1 MYLYCLRLVALSGF
15 LLIHYKNGLILSV
28 HINIMIIIINL
39 NREKVEMRKL
49 NYFSI
54 ALLPL
59 MLAACGGNFG
69 VQPVAKPTPTAQT
82 PSDSKPSKPEDVP
95 TPPPAGPSVETTPVN
110 RPAVGAAMRLLRR
123 NIATSDKD
131 GNDFPNSKQA
141 EEKLSFKEE
150 DILFLYGSKK
160 DQRQQLE
167 DKIHQ
172 LNPNVQIRTS
182 KNENKKYGYKFVD
195 AGYVYTKDGKDEIE
209 WTSNYKQSTNR
220 FGYDGFVYYS
230 GEHPSQSLP
239 SAGTV
244 KYSGNWQYMTDA
256 IRHRTGKAGDPSEDL
271 GYIVYY
277 GQNVG
282 ATSYAA
288 TADDREGKHPA
299 EYTVNFDQK
308 TLNGKLI
315 KNQYVQKR
323 DDPKK
328 PLTIYDITAKL
339 DGNRFTG
346 SAKVNTEV
354 KTNHADKE
362 YLFFHTDADQRLE
375 GGFFGDN
382 GEELAGRF
390 ISNDNSVFGVFAGKQ
405 KTDASGT
412 NPAMPSE
419 KHTKILDSL
428 KISVDEASDNNA
440 RTFAISPMPDL
451 GHPDK
456 LLVEGRE
463 IPLVNQEQTI
473 DLADGRKMTVRAC
486 CDFLTYV
493 KLGRI
498 KTDRPASKPKAEDKR
513 EDEESAGV
521 GNDEEG
527 EDEIGDEEGG
537 AGDEAVGDEGSEED
551 EAAENEGGEEDE
563 AEEPEE
569 ESPAEGG
576 GGGSDGISPAPEAP
590 KGRDIDLF
598 LKGIRT
604 AEADIPKTGTAHY
617 TGTWEA
623 RIGKPIQWDN
633 QADKAAKAEFTVDFG
648 GKSISGTLTE
658 KNGVQPA
665 FYIENGKIE
674 GNGFHATAHT
684 RESGIDL
691 SGQGST
697 KPQIFK
703 ADNLLVTG
711 GFYGPQAEELG
722 GTIFNK
728 DGKSLDITE
737 DTENEA
743 EAGVGEQLEP
753 EVKHQFGV
761 VFGAKKDDKEVE
773 K

>member
-1 MYLYCLRLVALSGF
+1 M
-15 LLIHYKNGLILSV
+15 LSV
-28 HINIMIIIINL
+28 HINIMIIIINQIW
-39 NREKVEMRKL
+39 EIVGMCKL
-49 NYFSI
+49 NYYGM

-95 TPPPAGPSVETTPVN
+95 TPPPAKPSIETTPVN
-110 RPAVGAAMRLLRR
+110 QPAVGAAMRLLRR

-141 EEKLSFKEE
+141 EEKLSFKEG
-150 DILFLYGSKK
+150 DVLFLYGSKK

-172 LNPNVQIRTS
+172 RNPTAGITTS
-182 KNENKKYGYKFVD
+182 EKENKKYGYKFVD
-195 AGYVYTKDGKDEIE
+195 VGYVYTKNGTDEIE
-209 WTSNYKQSTNR
+209 WTSNHKQFSNR

-244 KYSGNWQYMTDA
+244 QYSGNWQYMTDA

-271 GYIVYY
+271 GYLTYY

-288 TADDREGKHPA
+288 TADDREKHPA
-299 EYTVNFDQK
+299 EYTVDFDKK
-308 TLNGKLI
+308 TLTGQLI
-315 KNQYVQKR
+315 KNQYVRNKNNP
-323 DDPKK
+323 DEPKK
-328 PLTIYDITAKL
+328 PLTIYNITATL

-346 SAKVNTEV
+346 SASVNPEL
-354 KTNHADKE
+354 KTSHSDKE
-362 YLFFHTDADQRLE
+362 YLFFHDNADQRLE
-375 GGFFGDN
+375 GGFFGDK

-405 KTDASGT
+405 KTNASGT

-428 KISVDEASDNNA
+428 KISVDEASDKNA
-440 RTFAISPMPDL
+440 RQFAISSMPDF

-463 IPLVNQEQTI
+463 IPLVNQEQI
-473 DLADGRKMTVRAC
+473 INLADGRKMTVSAC

-498 KTDRPASKPKAEDKR
+498 KTDRPASKPKAEDKG
-513 EDEESAGV
+513 EDEEDTGV
-521 GNDEEG
+521 GNGE
-527 EDEIGDEEGG
+527 EDE
-537 AGDEAVGDEGSEED
+537 DEAVEDEGSEEN
-551 EAAENEGGEEDE
+551 EAVEDGGSEEDEGEE

-569 ESPAEGG
+569 ESPEEGS
-576 GGGSDGISPAPEAP
+576 GGSDGISPAPEAP

-604 AEADIPKTGTAHY
+604 AETNIPQTGKARY

-633 QADKAAKAEFTVDFG
+633 HADKAAKAEFDVDFG
-648 GKSISGTLTE
+648 EKSISGTLTE
-658 KNGVQPA
+658 QNGVEAA
-665 FYIENGKIE
+665 FHIENGKIE
-674 GNGFHATAHT
+674 GNGFYATART
-684 RESGIDL
+684 RENGINL
-691 SGQGST
+691 SGNGST
-697 KPQIFK
+697 DPKTFQ
-703 ADNLLVTG
+703 ASNLRVEG

-722 GTIFNK
+722 GIIFNN
-728 DGKSLDITE
+728 DGKSLGITE
-737 DTENEA
+737 GTENKVEVEA
-743 EAGVGEQLEP
+743 EADVDVDVDVEQLKP
-753 EVKHQFGV
+753 EVKPQFGV
-761 VFGAKKDDKEVE
+761 VFGAKKDN
-773 K
+773 

>member
-1 MYLYCLRLVALSGF
+1 
-15 LLIHYKNGLILSV
+15 
-28 HINIMIIIINL
+28 
-39 NREKVEMRKL
+39 MRKL

-95 TPPPAGPSVETTPVN
+95 TPPPAKPSIETTPVN
-110 RPAVGAAMRLLRR
+110 QPAVGAAMRLLRR
-123 NIATSDKD
+123 NTAFHRED
-131 GNDFPNSKQA
+131 GTAIPDSKQA
-141 EEKLSFKEE
+141 EEKLSFKEG
-150 DILFLYGSKK
+150 DVLFLYGSKENK
-160 DQRQQLE
+160 LQQLKSE
-167 DKIHQ
+167 IHKR
-172 LNPNVQIRTS
+172 NPEASITTS
-182 KNENKKYGYKFVD
+182 ENENKKYNYRFVS
-195 AGYVYTKDGKDEIE
+195 AGYVFTKNGKDEIE
-209 WTSNYKQSTNR
+209 KTSDEKQFSNR
-220 FGYDGFVYYS
+220 LGYDGFVYYS

-256 IRHRTGKAGDPSEDL
+256 KRHRTGQAVSSVDL
-271 GYIVYY
+271 GYTTYY
-277 GQNVG
+277 GNEIG
-282 ATSYAA
+282 AASYEARD
-288 TADDREGKHPA
+288 ADSREKHPA
-299 EYTVNFDQK
+299 EYTVDFDRK
-308 TLNGKLI
+308 TLTGQLI
-315 KNQYVQKR
+315 KNQYVQNKNNPDEPKR
-323 DDPKK
+323 
-328 PLTIYDITAKL
+328 PLTIYNITADL
-339 DGNRFTG
+339 NGNRFTG
-346 SAKVNTEV
+346 SASVNPDLA
-354 KTNHADKE
+354 TNHANKE
-362 YLFFHTDADQRLE
+362 HLFFHANADQRLE
-375 GGFFGDN
+375 GGFFGDK

-405 KTDASGT
+405 KTNASGT

-428 KISVDEASDNNA
+428 KISVDEASDNNP
-440 RTFAISPMPDL
+440 RPFAISPMPDL

-498 KTDRPASKPKAEDKR
+498 KTDRPASKPKAEDKG
-513 EDEESAGV
+513 EDEEGAGV
-521 GNDEEG
+521 DNGEEG
-527 EDEIGDEEGG
+527 EDEIGDGEGT
-537 AGDEAVGDEGSEED
+537 GDEAVGDEGSEEN

-569 ESPAEGG
+569 PEEESPEEGG

-604 AEADIPKTGTAHY
+604 VEADIPKTGTAHY

-623 RIGKPIQWDN
+623 RISKPIQWDN

-648 GKSISGTLTE
+648 GKSIFGTLTE
-658 KNGVQPA
+658 KNGVEPA
-665 FYIENGKIE
+665 FHIENGVIE
-674 GNGFHATAHT
+674 GNGFHATART
-684 RESGIDL
+684 RDNGINL
-691 SGQGST
+691 SGNDST
-697 KPQIFK
+697 NPQSFK
-703 ADNLLVTG
+703 ANNLLVTG

-728 DGKSLDITE
+728 DGKSLGITE

-743 EAGVGEQLEP
+743 EAEVENEAGVGEQLKP
-753 EVKHQFGV
+753 EAKPQFGV
-761 VFGAKKDDKEVE
+761 VFGAKKDNKEVE

>member
-1 MYLYCLRLVALSGF
+1 MC
-15 LLIHYKNGLILSV
+15 KP
-28 HINIMIIIINL
+28 
-39 NREKVEMRKL
+39 
-49 NYFSI
+49 NYGGI

-59 MLAACGGNFG
+59 LLASCIGGNFG
-69 VQPVAKPTPTAQT
+69 VQPVAEPTPTAQT
-82 PSDSKPSKPEDVP
+82 PAGSKPSNPADKPAP
-95 TPPPAGPSVETTPVN
+95 TPAKPSIETTPVN

-123 NIATSDKD
+123 NIAFYNKD
-131 GNDFPNSKQA
+131 GTEIPDSKQA
-141 EEKLSFKEE
+141 EEKLSFKEG
-150 DILFLYGSKK
+150 DVLFLYGSKENK
-160 DQRQQLE
+160 LQQLKSE
-167 DKIHQ
+167 IHKR
-172 LNPNVQIRTS
+172 NPNVQIRTS
-182 KNENKKYGYKFVD
+182 EKENEKYGYKFVD
-195 AGYVYTKDGKDEIE
+195 AGYVYTKNGKDEIE
-209 WTSNYKQSTNR
+209 KTSDAKQFSNR
-220 FGYDGFVYYS
+220 LGYDGFVYYS

-244 KYSGNWQYMTDA
+244 QYSGNWQYMTDA

-271 GYIVYY
+271 GYRTYY

-288 TADDREGKHPA
+288 TADDRERHPA
-299 EYTVNFDQK
+299 KYTVDFDKK
-308 TLNGKLI
+308 TLTGQLI
-315 KNQYVQKR
+315 KNQYVQKKT
-323 DDPKK
+323 DEKK

-346 SAKVNTEV
+346 SARVNPEL
-354 KTNHADKE
+354 KTSHSDKE
-362 YLFFHTDADQRLE
+362 YLFFHANADQRLE
-375 GGFFGDN
+375 GGFFGDK

-440 RTFAISPMPDL
+440 RPFAISPMPDL

-463 IPLVNQEQTI
+463 IPLVSQEKTI

-498 KTDRPASKPKAEDKR
+498 KTDRPASKPKAEDKGKDEEDTGVGDDE
-513 EDEESAGV
+513 EDE
-521 GNDEEG
+521 DEAAEGSEGG
-527 EDEIGDEEGG
+527 EDEIGDEEGS
-537 AGDEAVGDEGSEED
+537 AED
-551 EAAENEGGEEDE
+551 EAAENEGSEEEGGEE

-569 ESPAEGG
+569 ESPEEGG
-576 GGGSDGISPAPEAP
+576 GGGSDSIPPAPEAP

-623 RIGKPIQWDN
+623 RISKPIQWDN
-633 QADKAAKAEFTVDFG
+633 QADKTAKAEFNVDFG
-648 GKSISGTLTE
+648 KKSISGTLTE
-658 KNGVQPA
+658 KNGVEPA
-665 FYIENGKIE
+665 FHIEKGVID
-674 GNGFHATAHT
+674 GNGFHATART
-684 RESGIDL
+684 RDNGINL
-691 SGQGST
+691 SGNDST
-697 KPQIFK
+697 NPQSFK
-703 ADNLLVTG
+703 ANNLLVTG

-737 DTENEA
+737 DTEHEA
-743 EAGVGEQLEP
+743 ETETEAGVGEQLEP
-753 EVKHQFGV
+753 EVKPQFGV
-761 VFGAKKDDKEVE
+761 VFGAKKDNKEVE

>member
-1 MYLYCLRLVALSGF
+1 MC
-15 LLIHYKNGLILSV
+15 KP
-28 HINIMIIIINL
+28 
-39 NREKVEMRKL
+39 
-49 NYFSI
+49 NYGGI
-54 ALLPL
+54 VLLPL
-59 MLAACGGNFG
+59 LLASCIGGNFG
-69 VQPVAKPTPTAQT
+69 VQPVVESTPTAYPVT
-82 PSDSKPSKPEDVP
+82 FKSKDVP
-95 TPPPAGPSVETTPVN
+95 TSPPAGPSVETTPVN

-141 EEKLSFKEE
+141 EEKLSFKEG
-150 DILFLYGSKK
+150 DVLFLYDSKK

-182 KNENKKYGYKFVD
+182 KNENKKYDYKFVD

-244 KYSGNWQYMTDA
+244 KYFGNWQYMTDA

-271 GYIVYY
+271 GYLVYY

-288 TADDREGKHPA
+288 TADDREGEGKHPA
-299 EYTVNFDQK
+299 EYTVDFDNK
-308 TLNGKLI
+308 TLMGQLI
-315 KNQYVQKR
+315 KNQYVQRKT
-323 DDPKK
+323 DEKK

-354 KTNHADKE
+354 KTKHADKE
-362 YLFFHTDADQRLE
+362 YLFFHDDADQRLE

-390 ISNDNSVFGVFAGKQ
+390 ISNDNSVFGVFAGK
-405 KTDASGT
+405 KTETANAADTKPALPSG
-412 NPAMPSE
+412 

-428 KISVDEASDNNA
+428 KISVDEATDGHA
-440 RTFAISPMPDL
+440 RKFAISSMPDF

-463 IPLVNQEQTI
+463 IPLVNKEQI
-473 DLADGRKMTVRAC
+473 IKLADGRKMTVSAC

-498 KTDRPASKPKAEDKR
+498 KTDRPAAKPKAQDED
-513 EDEESAGV
+513 S
-521 GNDEEG
+521 
-527 EDEIGDEEGG
+527 EDEIGESEENEDEISDEEGTE
-537 AGDEAVGDEGSEED
+537 DEVVEDEGSEED
-551 EAAENEGGEEDE
+551 EVSEGDNGENEEEIAEEETEEEVDE
-563 AEEPEE
+563 AEEEKVEEPEE
-569 ESPAEGG
+569 ELPAEEGN
-576 GGGSDGISPAPEAP
+576 GGSGSILPTPEAP

-604 AEADIPKTGTAHY
+604 AEADIPKTGKAHY

-623 RIGKPIQWDN
+623 RIGVPDKKDDQPGTTFIQKDSYAN
-633 QADKAAKAEFTVDFG
+633 QGAKAEFDVDFG
-648 GKSISGTLTE
+648 AKSLSGKLTE
-658 KNGVQPA
+658 KNDTHPA
-665 FYIENGKIE
+665 VYIENGVID
-674 GNGFHATAHT
+674 GNGFHATART
-684 RESGIDL
+684 RDNGIDL

-697 KPQIFK
+697 SPQSFK
-703 ADNLLVTG
+703 ANNLLVTG
-711 GFYGPQAEELG
+711 GFYGPQAAELG
-722 GTIFNK
+722 GNIIDSDRK
-728 DGKSLDITE
+728 
-737 DTENEA
+737 
-743 EAGVGEQLEP
+743 
-753 EVKHQFGV
+753 FGV
-761 VFGAKKDDKEVE
+761 VFGAKKDNKEVE

>member
-1 MYLYCLRLVALSGF
+1 MC
-15 LLIHYKNGLILSV
+15 
-28 HINIMIIIINL
+28 
-39 NREKVEMRKL
+39 KL

-95 TPPPAGPSVETTPVN
+95 TPPPAKPSIETTPVN
-110 RPAVGAAMRLLRR
+110 RPAVGAAMRLPRR
-123 NIATSDKD
+123 NIAFYNKD
-131 GNDFPNSKQA
+131 GTEIPDKHQA
-141 EEKLSFKEE
+141 EQYLPLKEK
-150 DILFLYGSKK
+150 DILFLDGTPQEQADKLKKEINGRYPNAQIYTSDSKK
-160 DQRQQLE
+160 DDAYQY
-167 DKIHQ
+167 
-172 LNPNVQIRTS
+172 
-182 KNENKKYGYKFVD
+182 KYVR
-195 AGYVYTKDGKDEIE
+195 AGYVYTQKGEDEIE
-209 WTSNYKQSTNR
+209 QNSGGKQFTHR
-220 FGYDGFVYYS
+220 LGYDGFVYYS

-239 SAGTV
+239 SAGMV
-244 KYSGNWQYMTDA
+244 KYSGNWQYMTDVK
-256 IRHRTGKAGDPSEDL
+256 RHRTGKAVASEDL
-271 GYIVYY
+271 GYTTYY
-277 GQNVG
+277 GNDIG

-288 TADDREGKHPA
+288 RDADDREKHPA
-299 EYTVNFDQK
+299 EYTVDFDKK
-308 TLNGKLI
+308 TLTGQLI
-315 KNQYVQKR
+315 KNQYVQNKSNPNE
-323 DDPKK
+323 PKK
-328 PLTIYDITAKL
+328 PLTIYNITATL

-346 SAKVNTEV
+346 SAKVNNKL
-354 KTNHADKE
+354 KTSHADKE

-428 KISVDEASDNNA
+428 KISVDEASDKNA
-440 RTFAISPMPDL
+440 RPFAISPMPDL

-463 IPLVNQEQTI
+463 IPLVSQEKTI

-498 KTDRPASKPKAEDKR
+498 KTDRPASKPKAEDKGK
-513 EDEESAGV
+513 DEEDTGV

-527 EDEIGDEEGG
+527 TEDEAAEGSEGGEDEIGDEGGG
-537 AGDEAVGDEGSEED
+537 AED
-551 EAAENEGGEEDE
+551 EAAENEGSEEEGGEE

-569 ESPAEGG
+569 ESPEEGG
-576 GGGSDGISPAPEAP
+576 GGGSDGIPPAPEAP

-604 AEADIPKTGTAHY
+604 AETDIPKTGTAHY

-633 QADKAAKAEFTVDFG
+633 QADKTAKAKFTVDFG

-658 KNGVQPA
+658 KNGVEAA

-674 GNGFHATAHT
+674 GNGFHATART
-684 RESGIDL
+684 RDNGINL
-691 SGQGST
+691 SGNGST
-697 KPQIFK
+697 NPQSFK
-703 ADNLLVTG
+703 ASNLLVEG

-743 EAGVGEQLEP
+743 EAEAGVGEQLEP

-761 VFGAKKDDKEVE
+761 VFGAKKDNKEVE

>member
-1 MYLYCLRLVALSGF
+1 
-15 LLIHYKNGLILSV
+15 
-28 HINIMIIIINL
+28 
-39 NREKVEMRKL
+39 MRKL

-69 VQPVAKPTPTAQT
+69 VQPVAKSTPTAQT

-95 TPPPAGPSVETTPVN
+95 TPPPAKPSIETTPVN

-141 EEKLSFKEE
+141 EEKLSFKEG
-150 DILFLYGSKK
+150 DVLFLYGSKK

-172 LNPNVQIRTS
+172 RNPTVKIITS
-182 KNENKKYGYKFVD
+182 EKENEKYGYKFVD
-195 AGYVYTKDGKDEIE
+195 VGYVYIKNGTDEIE
-209 WTSNYKQSTNR
+209 WTPNHKQFSNR
-220 FGYDGFVYYS
+220 VGYDGFVYYS

-271 GYIVYY
+271 GYLTYY

-288 TADDREGKHPA
+288 TADDREKHPA
-299 EYTVNFDQK
+299 EYTVDFDKK
-308 TLNGKLI
+308 TLTGQLI
-315 KNQYVQKR
+315 KNQYVQKKN
-323 DDPKK
+323 DPTEPKK
-328 PLTIYDITAKL
+328 PLIIYNIIADL
-339 DGNRFTG
+339 NGNRFTG
-346 SAKVNTEV
+346 SAKVNPDLV
-354 KTNHADKE
+354 KKPANKE
-362 YLFFHTDADQRLE
+362 HLFFHTDADQRLE

-440 RTFAISPMPDL
+440 RPFAISPMPDL

-463 IPLVNQEQTI
+463 IPLVSQEQTI
-473 DLADGRKMTVRAC
+473 QLADGRKMTVRAC

-498 KTDRPASKPKAEDKR
+498 KTDRPASKPKAEDKG
-513 EDEESAGV
+513 EDEEDTGV
-521 GNDEEG
+521 GNDEE
-527 EDEIGDEEGG
+527 DE
-537 AGDEAVGDEGSEED
+537 DEAVEDEGSEEN
-551 EAAENEGGEEDE
+551 EAVEDGGSEEEGGEEV
-563 AEEPEE
+563 EEPEE

-604 AEADIPKTGTAHY
+604 VEADIPKTGTAHY

-633 QADKAAKAEFTVDFG
+633 QADKAAKAKFTVDFG
-648 GKSISGTLTE
+648 KKSISGTLTE
-658 KNGVQPA
+658 KNGVEPA
-665 FYIENGKIE
+665 FHIENGVIE
-674 GNGFHATAHT
+674 GNGFHATART
-684 RESGIDL
+684 RDNGINL
-691 SGQGST
+691 SGNDST
-697 KPQIFK
+697 NPKTFQ
-703 ADNLLVTG
+703 ASDLRVEG

-722 GTIFNK
+722 GTIFNN

-743 EAGVGEQLEP
+743 EAEAEAEAGVGEQLEP
-753 EVKHQFGV
+753 EVKPQFGV
-761 VFGAKKDDKEVE
+761 VFGAKKDMQEVE

>member
-1 MYLYCLRLVALSGF
+1 MC
-15 LLIHYKNGLILSV
+15 
-28 HINIMIIIINL
+28 
-39 NREKVEMRKL
+39 KL

-95 TPPPAGPSVETTPVN
+95 TPPPAKPSIEITPVN
-110 RPAVGAAMRLLRR
+110 QPAVGAAMRLPRR
-123 NIATSDKD
+123 NTASYKQDGTEIPDKH
-131 GNDFPNSKQA
+131 QA
-141 EEKLSFKEE
+141 EEYLPLKEE
-150 DILFLYGSKK
+150 DILFLDGTPQEQADKLKK
-160 DQRQQLE
+160 
-167 DKIHQ
+167 KI
-172 LNPNVQIRTS
+172 NERYPDVKVITS
-182 KNENKKYGYKFVD
+182 QKEEEKYQYQFVR
-195 AGYVYTKDGKDEIE
+195 AGYVFTKAEGKENEKEKTSDGKEFV
-209 WTSNYKQSTNR
+209 NR
-220 FGYDGFVYYS
+220 FSYDGFVYYS

-244 KYSGNWQYMTDA
+244 QYSGNWQYMTDA
-256 IRHRTGKAGDPSEDL
+256 KRHRTGKAVSSMDL
-271 GYIVYY
+271 GYTTYY
-277 GQNVG
+277 GNEIG
-282 ATSYAA
+282 AASYEARD
-288 TADDREGKHPA
+288 ADDREKHPA
-299 EYTVNFDQK
+299 EYTVDFDNK

-315 KNQYVQKR
+315 KNQYVQNKSNPNE
-323 DDPKK
+323 PKK
-328 PLTIYDITAKL
+328 PLTIYDITATL

-354 KTNHADKE
+354 KTSHADKE
-362 YLFFHTDADQRLE
+362 YLFFHTNADQRLE

-428 KISVDEASDNNA
+428 KISVDEATDKNA
-440 RTFAISPMPDL
+440 RQFAISSMPDL

-463 IPLVNQEQTI
+463 IPLVNQEQII

-498 KTDRPASKPKAEDKR
+498 KTDRPASKPKAEDKG
-513 EDEESAGV
+513 EDEEDTGV

-527 EDEIGDEEGG
+527 TEDEAAEGSEGGEDEIGDEGG
-537 AGDEAVGDEGSEED
+537 SAED

-576 GGGSDGISPAPEAP
+576 GGGSDGIPPTQEAP

-604 AEADIPKTGTAHY
+604 AETNIPHTGKARY

-623 RIGKPIQWDN
+623 RISKPIQWDN
-633 QADKAAKAEFTVDFG
+633 KADKAAKAEFDVDFG
-648 GKSISGTLTE
+648 EKSISGTLTE

-665 FYIENGKIE
+665 FHIENGKIE
-674 GNGFHATAHT
+674 GNGFHATART
-684 RESGIDL
+684 RENGINL
-691 SGQGST
+691 SGTGST
-697 KPQIFK
+697 NPQSFK
-703 ADNLLVTG
+703 ASNPLVEG
-711 GFYGPQAEELG
+711 GIGRYYFQ
-722 GTIFNK
+722 
-728 DGKSLDITE
+728 
-737 DTENEA
+737 
-743 EAGVGEQLEP
+743 
-753 EVKHQFGV
+753 
-761 VFGAKKDDKEVE
+761 
-773 K
+773 

>member
-1 MYLYCLRLVALSGF
+1 
-15 LLIHYKNGLILSV
+15 
-28 HINIMIIIINL
+28 MIIIINQIGG
-39 NREKVEMRKL
+39 KVEMRKL
-49 NYFSI
+49 NYGGI

-69 VQPVAKPTPTAQT
+69 VQPVAKSTPTAQT

-95 TPPPAGPSVETTPVN
+95 TPPPAKPSIETTPVN

-141 EEKLSFKEE
+141 EEKLSFKEG
-150 DILFLYGSKK
+150 DVLFLYGSKK

-172 LNPNVQIRTS
+172 RNPTVKIITS
-182 KNENKKYGYKFVD
+182 EKENEKYGYKFVD
-195 AGYVYTKDGKDEIE
+195 VGYVYIKNGTDEIE
-209 WTSNYKQSTNR
+209 WTPNHKQFSNR
-220 FGYDGFVYYS
+220 VGYDGFVYYS

-271 GYIVYY
+271 GYLTYY

-288 TADDREGKHPA
+288 TADDREKHPA
-299 EYTVNFDQK
+299 EYTVDFDNK

-315 KNQYVQKR
+315 KNQYVQNKSNPNE
-323 DDPKK
+323 PKK
-328 PLTIYDITAKL
+328 PLTIYNITAKL

-346 SAKVNTEV
+346 SASVNPEL
-354 KTNHADKE
+354 KTSHSDKE
-362 YLFFHTDADQRLE
+362 YLFFHDNADQRLE
-375 GGFFGDN
+375 GGFFGDK

-405 KTDASGT
+405 KTNASGT

-428 KISVDEASDNNA
+428 KISVDEASDKNA
-440 RTFAISPMPDL
+440 RQFAISPMPDF

-493 KLGRI
+493 KFGRI
-498 KTDRPASKPKAEDKR
+498 KTDRPASKPKAEDKG
-513 EDEESAGV
+513 ENEEGAGV
-521 GNDEEG
+521 DNGEEG
-527 EDEIGDEEGG
+527 EDEIGDGEGT
-537 AGDEAVGDEGSEED
+537 GDEAVGDEGSEENEAVED
-551 EAAENEGGEEDE
+551 EGSEEDE

-569 ESPAEGG
+569 ESPEEGS
-576 GGGSDGISPAPEAP
+576 GGSDGIPPAPEAP

-604 AEADIPKTGTAHY
+604 AETNIPQTGKAHY

-633 QADKAAKAEFTVDFG
+633 HADKAAKAEFDVDFG
-648 GKSISGTLTE
+648 KKSISGTLTE
-658 KNGVQPA
+658 KNGVEPA
-665 FYIENGKIE
+665 FHIENGKIE
-674 GNGFHATAHT
+674 GNGFHATART
-684 RESGIDL
+684 RDNGINL
-691 SGQGST
+691 SGNDST
-697 KPQIFK
+697 NPQSFK
-703 ADNLLVTG
+703 ASNLLVEG

-728 DGKSLDITE
+728 DGKSLGITE
-737 DTENEA
+737 DTENKVEA
-743 EAGVGEQLEP
+743 EVEAEVDVDVEQLKP
-753 EVKHQFGV
+753 EVKPQFGV
-761 VFGAKKDDKEVE
+761 VFGAKKDMQEVE

>member
-1 MYLYCLRLVALSGF
+1 MC
-15 LLIHYKNGLILSV
+15 KP
-28 HINIMIIIINL
+28 
-39 NREKVEMRKL
+39 
-49 NYFSI
+49 NYGGI
-54 ALLPL
+54 VLLPL
-59 MLAACGGNFG
+59 LLASCIGGNFG
-69 VQPVAKPTPTAQT
+69 VQPVVESTPTAYPVT
-82 PSDSKPSKPEDVP
+82 FKSKDVP
-95 TPPPAGPSVETTPVN
+95 TPPPAKPSIEITPVN

-123 NIATSDKD
+123 NTAFHRED
-131 GNDFPNSKQA
+131 GTAIPDSKQA
-141 EEKLSFKEE
+141 EEKLSFKEG
-150 DILFLYGSKK
+150 DVLFLYGSKENK
-160 DQRQQLE
+160 LQQLKSE
-167 DKIHQ
+167 IHKR
-172 LNPNVQIRTS
+172 NPEASITTS
-182 KNENKKYGYKFVD
+182 ENENKKYNYRFVS
-195 AGYVYTKDGKDEIE
+195 AGYVFTRYGKDEIE
-209 WTSNYKQSTNR
+209 KTSDEKQFSNR
-220 FGYDGFVYYS
+220 LGYDGFVYYS

-256 IRHRTGKAGDPSEDL
+256 IRHRTGQAVSSVDL
-271 GYIVYY
+271 GYTTYY
-277 GQNVG
+277 GNEIG
-282 ATSYAA
+282 AASYEARD
-288 TADDREGKHPA
+288 ADSREKHPA
-299 EYTVNFDQK
+299 EYTVDFDKK
-308 TLNGKLI
+308 TLEGKLI
-315 KNQYVQKR
+315 KNQYVKPNEQ
-323 DDPKK
+323 KK
-328 PLTIYDITAKL
+328 PLTIYDITATL

-346 SAKVNTEV
+346 SARVNPDLA
-354 KTNHADKE
+354 KSHANKE
-362 YLFFHTDADQRLE
+362 HLFFHANADQRLE

-419 KHTKILDSL
+419 KHTKILDSR
-428 KISVDEASDNNA
+428 KISVDEATDEKA
-440 RTFAISPMPDL
+440 RQFAISSMPDL

-473 DLADGRKMTVRAC
+473 NLADGRKMIVSAC

-513 EDEESAGV
+513 EDEEDTGV
-521 GNDEEG
+521 GNGEEGTEDEAAEGSEGG
-527 EDEIGDEEGG
+527 EDEIGDEEEGTED
-537 AGDEAVGDEGSEED
+537 AAVGD
-551 EAAENEGGEEDE
+551 EGGEEDE

-569 ESPAEGG
+569 ESPEE
-576 GGGSDGISPAPEAP
+576 GGGSDGIPPAPEAP

-623 RIGKPIQWDN
+623 RISKPIQWDN
-633 QADKAAKAEFTVDFG
+633 HADKKAAKAEFNVDFG

-658 KNGVQPA
+658 KNGVEAA
-665 FYIENGKIE
+665 FHIENGVIE
-674 GNGFHATAHT
+674 GNGFHATART
-684 RESGIDL
+684 RDNGINL
-691 SGQGST
+691 SGNGST
-697 KPQIFK
+697 NPKTFQ
-703 ADNLLVTG
+703 ASDLRVEG

-743 EAGVGEQLEP
+743 EAEVENEAEAGVGEQLKP
-753 EVKHQFGV
+753 EAKPQFGV
-761 VFGAKKDDKEVE
+761 VFGAKKDNKEVE

>member
-1 MYLYCLRLVALSGF
+1 MC
-15 LLIHYKNGLILSV
+15 KP
-28 HINIMIIIINL
+28 
-39 NREKVEMRKL
+39 
-49 NYFSI
+49 NYGGI
-54 ALLPL
+54 VLLPL
-59 MLAACGGNFG
+59 LLASCIGGNFG
-69 VQPVAKPTPTAQT
+69 VQPVVESTPTAYPVT
-82 PSDSKPSKPEDVP
+82 FKSKDVP
-95 TPPPAGPSVETTPVN
+95 TSPPAGPSVETTPVN

-172 LNPNVQIRTS
+172 RNPNVKIRTS
-182 KNENKKYGYKFVD
+182 ENENKKYGYNFVD
-195 AGYVYTKDGKDEIE
+195 AGYVYVKGEDEIE
-209 WTSNYKQSTNR
+209 RTSNYKYFTHR

-230 GEHPSQSLP
+230 GERPSQSLP
-239 SAGTV
+239 SSGTV
-244 KYSGNWQYMTDA
+244 QYSGNWQYMTDA

-271 GYIVYY
+271 GYLVYY

-288 TADDREGKHPA
+288 TADDREGEGKHPA
-299 EYTVNFDQK
+299 EYTVDFDKK

-315 KNQYVQKR
+315 KNQYVQKK
-323 DDPKK
+323 DDEKK
-328 PLTIYDITAKL
+328 PLTIYNITAKL

-405 KTDASGT
+405 KTEAANAADTKPALPSG
-412 NPAMPSE
+412 

-428 KISVDEASDNNA
+428 KISVDEATDDHA
-440 RTFAISPMPDL
+440 RKFAISTMPDF

-463 IPLVNQEQTI
+463 IPLVSQEKI
-473 DLADGRKMTVRAC
+473 IELADGRKMTVRAC

-498 KTDRPASKPKAEDKR
+498 KTERPAVQPKAQ
-513 EDEESAGV
+513 DEEGDEEDTGV
-521 GNDEEG
+521 DSVEEG
-527 EDEIGDEEGG
+527 EDEIDDE
-537 AGDEAVGDEGSEED
+537 DEVSEED
-551 EAAENEGGEEDE
+551 AEEIEEEADEVEEEEAEADE
-563 AEEPEE
+563 AEETEE
-569 ESPAEGG
+569 ESPTEES
-576 GGGSDGISPAPEAP
+576 GSGSNAILPTPEAP

-604 AEADIPKTGTAHY
+604 AETDIPQTGKAHY

-623 RIGKPIQWDN
+623 RIGEPIQWDN
-633 QADKAAKAEFTVDFG
+633 HADKAAKAVFTVDFG
-648 GKSISGTLTE
+648 EKSISGKLTE
-658 KNGVQPA
+658 QNGVEPA

-684 RESGIDL
+684 RESGINL
-691 SGQGST
+691 SGTGST
-697 KPQIFK
+697 KPQSFK
-703 ADNLLVTG
+703 ASNLRVEG
-711 GFYGPQAEELG
+711 GFYGPQAAELG
-722 GTIFNK
+722 GTIFNN
-728 DGKSLDITE
+728 DGKSLGITE
-737 DTENEA
+737 NIENEVEVEV
-743 EAGVGEQLEP
+743 EADVGKQLEP
-753 EVKHQFGV
+753 DEVKHKFGV
-761 VFGAKKDDKEVE
+761 VFGAKKDMQEVE